1 MPEIEEQQSAVLD
14 TEDGVSSESQHET
27 DPPGVNDEAGAPDGE
42 ELRLL
47 LEDARAKAD
56 EHWDLV
62 LRTNAEMENLRKRQQ
77 RELDAARKFALE
89 NFVSELL
96 QVRDSLELGVQAA
109 TDPSADVNSL
119 REGSEL
125 TLKLLNDVMSKFGV
139 EQIHPEGEPFDPEL
153 HQAMSMV
160 PRDDVPPNTVVT
172 VVQRGYTLN
181 GRLVRPA
188 MVMVS
193 QGGARA

>member
-1 MPEIEEQQSAVLD
+1 MPEIKEQQSPVAD
-14 TEDGVSSESQHET
+14 TEADMSSASQNGAGPEEAS
-27 DPPGVNDEAGAPDGE
+27 DEAGAPDGE

-62 LRTNAEMENLRKRQQ
+62 LRTNAEMDNLRKRQQ

-96 QVRDSLELGVQAA
+96 GVRDSLELGVQAA
-109 TDPSADVNSL
+109 TDPAADVNSL

-139 EQIHPEGEPFDPEL
+139 QQIDPEGEPFDPDL

-193 QGGARA
+193 QGGAQA

>member
-1 MPEIEEQQSAVLD
+1 MPEIKEQQSGAID
-14 TEDGVSSESQHET
+14 TEGGISSETQRET
-27 DPPGVNDEAGAPDGE
+27 DPSGVSDETGAPDGE

-89 NFVSELL
+89 NFVNELL

-109 TDPSADVNSL
+109 TDPSADVDSL

-125 TLKLLNDVMSKFGV
+125 TLKLLNDVMTKFGV
-139 EQIHPEGEPFDPEL
+139 EQIDPEGEPFDPEL

-160 PRDDVPPNTVVT
+160 PREDVPPNTVVT

-193 QGGARA
+193 QGGAQA

>member
-1 MPEIEEQQSAVLD
+1 MPEIKEQQSPVAD
-14 TEDGVSSESQHET
+14 TEADMSSASQNGAGPEEAS
-27 DPPGVNDEAGAPDGE
+27 DEAGAPDGE

-62 LRTNAEMENLRKRQQ
+62 LRTNAEMDNLRKRQQ

-96 QVRDSLELGVQAA
+96 GVRDSLELGVEAA
-109 TDPSADVNSL
+109 TDPAADVNSL

-139 EQIHPEGEPFDPEL
+139 QQIDPEGEPFDPDL

-193 QGGARA
+193 QGGAQA

>member
-1 MPEIEEQQSAVLD
+1 MPENNEQQSEVFD
-14 TEDGVSSESQHET
+14 TEDGLSSGPKNET
-27 DPPGVNDEAGAPDGE
+27 DPSGVSDEAGAPDGE

-62 LRTNAEMENLRKRQQ
+62 LRTNAEMDNLRKRQQ

-109 TDPSADVNSL
+109 TAPTADVDSL

-125 TLKLLNDVMSKFGV
+125 TLKLLNDVMTRFGV
-139 EQIHPEGEPFDPEL
+139 EQIDPEGEPFDPEL

-160 PRDDVPPNTVVT
+160 QRDDVPPNTVVT

-193 QGGARA
+193 QGGAQS

>member
-1 MPEIEEQQSAVLD
+1 MPEIKEQQSPVDD
-14 TEDGVSSESQHET
+14 TEGDISSAPQSGAG
-27 DPPGVNDEAGAPDGE
+27 PGEASDEAAAPDGE

-62 LRTNAEMENLRKRQQ
+62 LRTNAEMDNLRKRQQ

-96 QVRDSLELGVQAA
+96 GVRDSLELGVQAA
-109 TDPSADVNSL
+109 TDPAADVNSL

-139 EQIHPEGEPFDPEL
+139 QQIDPEGEPFDPEL
-153 HQAMSMV
+153 HQAISMV

-193 QGGARA
+193 QGGAQA

>member
-1 MPEIEEQQSAVLD
+1 MPEIKEQQSPVAD
-14 TEDGVSSESQHET
+14 TEADMSSASQNGAGPEEAS
-27 DPPGVNDEAGAPDGE
+27 DEAGAPDGE

-62 LRTNAEMENLRKRQQ
+62 LRTNAEMDNLRKRQQ

-89 NFVSELL
+89 NFVGELL
-96 QVRDSLELGVQAA
+96 GVRDSLELGVQAA
-109 TDPSADVNSL
+109 TDPAADVNSL

-139 EQIHPEGEPFDPEL
+139 QQIDPQGEPFDPEL

-181 GRLVRPA
+181 GRLIRPA

-193 QGGARA
+193 QGGGQG

>member
-1 MPEIEEQQSAVLD
+1 MPEIKEQQSPVSD
-14 TEDGVSSESQHET
+14 TEADISSASQNGT
-27 DPPGVNDEAGAPDGE
+27 DTAPAGDEAGTPDGE

-62 LRTNAEMENLRKRQQ
+62 LRTNAEMDNLRKRQQ

-89 NFVSELL
+89 NFVGELL

-109 TDPSADVNSL
+109 GEPAADVDSL
-119 REGSEL
+119 REGSQL
-125 TLKLLNDVMSKFGV
+125 TLKLLGDVMAKFGV
-139 EQIHPEGEPFDPEL
+139 EQVDPQGEPFDPEL

-172 VVQRGYTLN
+172 VVQRG
-181 GRLVRPA
+181 
-188 MVMVS
+188 
-193 QGGARA
+193 